1 MAAAPGSDTR
11 RSPIASAWRRASAR
25 VRRASLRQRLALL
38 LLPALLGVTAVG
50 LHMTRIDAV
59 AAADS
64 AYDRS
69 LLGALRSIDANI
81 SIASGGLSVELPYTM
96 FEFFELTASGQVHFR
111 VATSDGLVEL
121 GSADLPLPP
130 REARQ
135 GAAVFYDATY
145 FGEAIRVAALRRVL
159 DRSDGHRGSGGHGG
173 GGDAR
178 TVLIQ
183 VGESTRSREA
193 FTARFVRAAAVRD
206 GVVLLVLF
214 GATALALAA
223 ALRPLTRL
231 ALEVQARRSDDLT
244 RIEVETLPADLRPLV
259 AAVNRHMGD
268 TQALL
273 AQQRRF
279 LDDASHQLRTH
290 LTTLQMQIDY
300 ARRAPQSESVG
311 DTLAAMGAE
320 IGRITRST
328 QQLLALGRSDT
339 VALEPVEIDLAGLL
353 RGLAIELL
361 PRARERHIDLGIQ
374 AGAATA
380 TAWGDEV
387 LVREA
392 LANLVAN
399 AIAYTPPHGVVTL
412 YASRDG
418 GLCRLTVEDSGP
430 GLSPAECAA
439 LGQRFRRGPRAG
451 QGGAGLGVAIA
462 RSIAQ
467 RHRGGLDL
475 RPRPDAP
482 GLLAQLWWP
491 ADAAAPATSAAPAA
505 LEAIA

>member
-1 MAAAPGSDTR
+1 MWLG
-11 RSPIASAWRRASAR
+11 
-25 VRRASLRQRLALL
+25 RASLRQRLALL
-38 LLPALLGVTAVG
+38 LLPALLGVTAMS
-50 LHMTRIDAV
+50 LRLTHADALS
-59 AAADS
+59 AADA

-69 LLGALRSIDANI
+69 LAGALRSIDANI
-81 SIASGGLSVELPYTM
+81 STASGGVSVELPYTM

-130 REARQ
+130 REARP

-193 FTARFVRAAAVRD
+193 FTRRFVRAAALRD
-206 GVVLLVLF
+206 GVLLLVLF
-214 GATALALAA
+214 GATALALTA

-231 ALEVQARRSDDLT
+231 AREVQARRSDDLP
-244 RIEVETLPADLRPLV
+244 RIEVTSLPADLRPLV

-273 AQQRRF
+273 AQQRQF

-300 ARRAPQSESVG
+300 AQRASHAETIG

-339 VALEPVEIDLAGLL
+339 VALEPVGLDLAVLL
-353 RGLAIELL
+353 RDLAIEWL
-361 PRARERHIDLGIQ
+361 PRARERRIDLGIQ
-374 AGAATA
+374 APAGGIGAR
-380 TAWGDEV
+380 GDEV
-387 LVREA
+387 LIREA
-392 LANLVAN
+392 LSNLVAN
-399 AIAYTPPHGVVTL
+399 ALAHTPPQGIVTL
-412 YASRDG
+412 YAARDG
-418 GLCRLTVEDSGP
+418 AVCRLTVEDSGP

-451 QGGAGLGVAIA
+451 AGGAGLGIAIA

-467 RHRGGLDL
+467 RHHGGLDL
-475 RPRPDAP
+475 RPRTDAP
-482 GLLAQLWWP
+482 GLRAELWWP
-491 ADAAAPATSAAPAA
+491 VAGTDTPAREVDA
-505 LEAIA
+505 

>member
-1 MAAAPGSDTR
+1 MAAPPGPDTR
-11 RSPIASAWRRASAR
+11 RSPIPSAWRRASAR

-96 FEFFELTASGQVHFR
+96 FEFFELTASGQVYFR

-130 REARQ
+130 RDPRPDAP
-135 GAAVFYDATY
+135 VFYDASY
-145 FGEAIRVAALRRVL
+145 FGAAIRVAALRREL
-159 DRSDGHRGSGGHGG
+159 ERPPAGSAG
-173 GGDAR
+173 R

-231 ALEVQARRSDDLT
+231 AREVQARRSDDLT

-300 ARRAPQSESVG
+300 ARRAPQAESVG

-491 ADAAAPATSAAPAA
+491 ADAAAPGTSAAPAA
-505 LEAIA
+505 SEASA

>member
-1 MAAAPGSDTR
+1 MWLG
-11 RSPIASAWRRASAR
+11 
-25 VRRASLRQRLALL
+25 RASLRQRLALL
-38 LLPALLGVTAVG
+38 LLPALLGVTAMG
-50 LHMTRIDAV
+50 LRLTHADALS
-59 AAADS
+59 AADA

-69 LLGALRSIDANI
+69 LAGALRSIDANI
-81 SIASGGLSVELPYTM
+81 STASGGVSVELPYTM

-173 GGDAR
+173 SDAR

-193 FTARFVRAAAVRD
+193 FTRRFVRAAALRD
-206 GVVLLVLF
+206 GVLLLVLF
-214 GATALALAA
+214 GATALALTA

-231 ALEVQARRSDDLT
+231 AREVQARRSDDLT
-244 RIEVETLPADLRPLV
+244 RIEVTSLPADLRPLV

-273 AQQRRF
+273 AQQRQF

-300 ARRAPQSESVG
+300 AQRASHAETIG

-339 VALEPVEIDLAGLL
+339 VALEPVGLDLAVLL
-353 RGLAIELL
+353 RDLAIEWL
-361 PRARERHIDLGIQ
+361 PRARERRIDLGIQ
-374 AGAATA
+374 APAGGIGAR
-380 TAWGDEV
+380 GDEV
-387 LVREA
+387 LIREA
-392 LANLVAN
+392 LSNLVAN
-399 AIAYTPPHGVVTL
+399 ALAHTPPQGIVTL
-412 YASRDG
+412 DAARDG
-418 GLCRLTVEDSGP
+418 AVCRLTVEDSGP

-451 QGGAGLGVAIA
+451 AGGAGLGIAIA

-467 RHRGGLDL
+467 RHHGGLDL
-475 RPRPDAP
+475 RPRTDAP
-482 GLLAQLWWP
+482 GLRAELWWP
-491 ADAAAPATSAAPAA
+491 VAGTDTPAREVDA
-505 LEAIA
+505 

>member
-1 MAAAPGSDTR
+1 MRRARAPAPGAGAGRWS
-11 RSPIASAWRRASAR
+11 IAPAWRRASAW

-50 LHMTRIDAV
+50 LQTTRADAV

-81 SIASGGLSVELPYTM
+81 SVASGGLSVELPYTM

-121 GSADLPLPP
+121 GSADLPPPP
-130 REARQ
+130 RNPRLDAP
-135 GAAVFYDATY
+135 VFYDATY
-145 FGEAIRVAALRRVL
+145 FGAPIRVAALRREL
-159 DRSDGHRGSGGHGG
+159 ERPPAGSPG
-173 GGDAR
+173 R

-193 FTARFVRAAAVRD
+193 FTTRFVRAAALRD
-206 GVVLLVLF
+206 GVLLLVLF

-231 ALEVQARRSDDLT
+231 AREVQTRRSDDLT

-268 TQALL
+268 TQSLL

-300 ARRAPQSESVG
+300 ARRAPQADSVG

-339 VALEPVEIDLAGLL
+339 VALAWVEIDLSELL

-374 AGAATA
+374 AAAART
-380 TAWGDEV
+380 TAWGDAV

-412 YASRDG
+412 YAAREG
-418 GLCRLTVEDSGP
+418 ELCRLTVEDSGA

-439 LGQRFRRGPRAG
+439 LGQRFRRGPRAD

-482 GLLAQLWWP
+482 GLLAVLWWP
-491 ADAAAPATSAAPAA
+491 AGPAAPATPAPPEETA
-505 LEAIA
+505 